1 MKKVIYIIIVVLIV
15 FLIIRFINNDNKKEL
30 VKDNIFHNFDGN
42 SYIISSINDKELSG
56 NEVNYKVEFE
66 NGNIHAKICNNING
80 QIISVGDKI
89 KASNG
94 LISTMMFCDALMED
108 EALFL
113 DLFNKGEVNYNL
125 TDKMLTL
132 SNESSVIVL
141 NKIENTNN

>member
-1 MKKVIYIIIVVLIV
+1 MKKIIYIIIAVLIV
-15 FLIIRFINNDNKKEL
+15 FLIIKFINGNNKKEL
-30 VKDNIFHNFDGN
+30 SKDNIFHNFDGN
-42 SYIISSINDKELSG
+42 SYIISSINGKELSTDDTA
-56 NEVNYKVEFE
+56 YKVEFQ

-80 QIISVGDKI
+80 EIVSAGDKI

-94 LISTMMFCDALMED
+94 LISTMMFCDGLMQD